1 MTRLNLTQARMNR
14 RSALTGLLAISAS
27 GALAACG
34 NGAGAGQT
42 AAESIDLLRYAK
54 PTKFFSDAEIKALSA
69 IADTIIPTTDT
80 PGAVAAGV
88 PDVIQGLA
96 SEWGDDNFR
105 QYWREG
111 LRRVYKSLSGE
122 TKFVA
127 MSAQEREAVLGA
139 YDAKVYGGET
149 EDGFYRDMKKTV
161 ATAYYMSEPGAT
173 EELAYEPVPGE
184 WIGQAPISKYPKT
197 WAT

>member
-1 MTRLNLTQARMNR
+1 MTRLNLTQANINR

-34 NGAGAGQT
+34 QSS
-42 AAESIDLLRYAK
+42 AATEAVQEFDVLGYAK
-54 PTKFFSDAEIKALSA
+54 PTKFFSGSEMRALGA
-69 IADTIIPTTDT
+69 MADTIIPSTDT
-80 PGAVAAGV
+80 PGAVEAGV

-111 LRRVYKSLSGE
+111 IRRVYKTLSGE
-122 TKFVA
+122 TKFLA
-127 MSAQEREAVLGA
+127 MSPEEREAVLGA
-139 YDAKVYGGET
+139 YDAKVYAGEI
-149 EDGFYRDMKKTV
+149 EDTFYRDMKKTV

-173 EELAYEPVPGE
+173 QELAYEAVPGE